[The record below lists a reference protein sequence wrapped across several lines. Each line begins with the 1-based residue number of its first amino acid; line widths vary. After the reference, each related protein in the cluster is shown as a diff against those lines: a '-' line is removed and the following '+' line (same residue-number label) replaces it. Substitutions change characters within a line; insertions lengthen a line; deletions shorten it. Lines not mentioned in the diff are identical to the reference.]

1 MTGGG
6 RIAGL
11 AFALSLGIAAPVMA
25 EPEPVSDWRWVDAAT
40 GELATV
46 PELRA
51 LSEAYPDSATVHR
64 RLLAAQMAAGDAG
77 GAETAWV
84 LAERGFAFSDAGAGQ
99 IAVSLPEQ
107 QGIGFLTANE
117 ANRTRIEAS
126 ELLDTVPAAARLV
139 ESVARDPASGTLLV
153 GTVVSRQLLAK
164 APEGDWEAVDL
175 EQAGS
180 LAGMAHDPARGL
192 IWIASG
198 MFEETP
204 GTPAYAAALGFDPGQ
219 RKVVRTLYAN
229 GEVPL
234 GDIAVGDDG
243 RVFAANPLAGEIH
256 YADPS
261 TEDGFRAL
269 VGAGVF
275 RSPQGMVKV
284 PERNRLIVS
293 DYRYGLAAL
302 DWDSG
307 KVRRIVSPGTHW
319 LDGIDALLRHGNS
332 LIAIQNGHQPMR
344 ILKLDMR
351 EDWLAIEKV
360 TVLESAHSD
369 WTEPVGGAIDGDRLI
384 YVATGQWDVFG
395 EGGTMRDGKQPRPTG
410 IRALPLSN
418 R

>member
-1 MTGGG
+1 MTGRG

-11 AFALSLGIAAPVMA
+11 AFALSLGMAAPVLA
-25 EPEPVSDWRWVDAAT
+25 EPEPVSDWRWVDAET
-40 GELATV
+40 GSEATV
-46 PELRA
+46 SGLRA
-51 LSEAYPDSATVHR
+51 LAEAYPDSATVHR
-64 RLLAAQMAAGDAG
+64 RLLGAQLAAVDPDA
-77 GAETAWV
+77 AETAGV
-84 LAERGFAFSDAGAGQ
+84 LAERGFAFSDAGAEQ
-99 IAVSLPEQ
+99 IAAGLPQQ
-107 QGIGFLTANE
+107 QGLAFGRANE
-117 ANRTRIEAS
+117 ANRVRIEAS
-126 ELLDTVPAAARLV
+126 ELLDTVPATAHLV
-139 ESVARDPASGTLLV
+139 EGVARDPASGTLFV

-164 APEGDWEAVDL
+164 APDGDWRPVEL
-175 EQAGS
+175 EQTGS
-180 LAGMAHDPARGL
+180 LSGMAHDPARGL

-204 GTPAYAAALGFDPGQ
+204 GAPVYAAALGFDPGQ
-219 RKVVRTLYAN
+219 GKVVRTLYAN

-261 TEDGFRAL
+261 TEEGFRAL

-284 PERNRLIVS
+284 PGRNRLIVS

-307 KVRRIVSPGTHW
+307 KVWRIASPGTHW
-319 LDGIDALLRHGNS
+319 LDGIDALLRYGNS
-332 LIAIQNGHQPMR
+332 LIAVQNGHQPMR
-344 ILKLDMR
+344 ILHLDMR
-351 EDWLAIEKV
+351 EDWLAIDKV
-360 TVLESAHSD
+360 TVLESGHPE
-369 WTEPVGGAIDGDRLI
+369 WTEPVGAWIDGDRLI

-395 EGGTMRDGKQPRPTG
+395 EGGAVRDGKEPLPTR
-410 IRALPLSN
+410 IRSLPLGE